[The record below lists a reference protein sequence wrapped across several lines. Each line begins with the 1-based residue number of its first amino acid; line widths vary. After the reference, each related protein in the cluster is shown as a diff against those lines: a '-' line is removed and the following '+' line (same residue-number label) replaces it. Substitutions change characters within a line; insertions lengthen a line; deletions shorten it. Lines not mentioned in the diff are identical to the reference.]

1 MIIGYMKS
9 YSQLLLNEP
18 RQQMFIIIT
27 IALELHQSGTKIF
40 FIFSK
45 PSQKNTLIWY
55 GNCKLSTEYLHVHVY
70 LISLRSKDL
79 PQHVS
84 VDAIAMAHKINDYW
98 FFSTRNCFTQQFA
111 KWSFIF
117 PLASFVT
124 STMEKCV
131 ELLSKTFKPLKWTRC
146 NNNASNSPK
155 TCLNDKNQSIM
166 RVRSNCTKSKLP
178 KPSDL

>member
-1 MIIGYMKS
+1 MGTASCRPNIFTY
-9 YSQLLLNEP
+9 
-18 RQQMFIIIT
+18 MFIWYHCAQKTYHNTFLLTLSRCPIKSTIT
-27 IALELHQSGTKIF
+27 
-40 FIFSK
+40 
-45 PSQKNTLIWY
+45 
-55 GNCKLSTEYLHVHVY
+55 
-70 LISLRSKDL
+70 
-79 PQHVS
+79 
-84 VDAIAMAHKINDYW
+84 YW